1 MAAPLASLS
10 SQEYARVE
18 DYLNDKLQSDEDLD
32 SLDSLLQTLRTQHDL
47 QRKQV
52 CDRHPLTVTIIVLD
66 IENSHCTAS

>member
-1 MAAPLASLS
+1 MAAPLDSLS

-32 SLDSLLQTLRTQHDL
+32 TLDSLLQTLRTQHEL

-52 CDRHPLTVTIIVLD
+52 CDRHPLQYNHRD
-66 IENSHCTAS
+66 GHGNSLSTAL

>member
-1 MAAPLASLS
+1 MAATLASLS

-32 SLDSLLQTLRTQHDL
+32 GLDSLLRTLRTQHDL

-52 CDRHPLTVTIIVLD
+52 CDRLSLQ
-66 IENSHCTAS
+66 IERFRHEILIPYS